1 MGVSEPFIRRP
12 IATSL
17 LGIALLIGGLLGYF
31 ALPVSALPQ
40 VDFPTVQV
48 TTQLPGASPDVIASL
63 ITAPLERQLGQIPS
77 LSAMNS
83 TSSFGVSQISLQFD
97 LNRDI
102 DGATQDVQAAINAAA
117 GVLPKTLPYP
127 PTYAK
132 VNPADAP
139 VMTLA
144 LRSDTIS
151 LRAMSDIADTLLAQR
166 LSQISGVGR
175 VSVLGGLKPAVRI
188 QADLARLAAY
198 GIAMEDLRTAI
209 ASANVSGPKG
219 SLDGA
224 QQSYIIAAN
233 DQIAA
238 ADAYKPVIIAYRN
251 GSPVTIADV
260 AQIVDGLENDRTGGW
275 YQGSPAVII
284 DIQRQPGANVIDVV
298 SQIRAEIPKV
308 QRAIPAGVNLTIV
321 SDRTVTIR
329 ASVRD
334 VQFTLILSVVLVTLV
349 VLLFLRSL
357 RATLIAGVA
366 LPLSLITSFGI
377 MYFAGFSLD
386 NLSLMA
392 LTIGTGFVV
401 DDAIVMIENIVRHM
415 ENGDS
420 AMEASLKG
428 ASEIGFTVI
437 SLTVSLIAVFI
448 PLLFMSGLVGRMFRE
463 FALTLTIAV
472 VTSAVVSLTL
482 TPMMCSRLLKHAHEE
497 LAVPGLAAVSRFI
510 DRTVG
515 FYHRTLL
522 WVLERQRATLVVTFA
537 TLIATLALYVVAPKG
552 FLPLQDTA
560 SITAVTEAGPDVSF
574 AEMQKRQ
581 AEAADAIKADPDVT
595 GVVSVIGAGSV
606 NPTTNVGR
614 LVMTLKPRGE
624 RRDDVSVVITR
635 LKERVAAIPGMT
647 IYFQPVQDVQIS
659 TQSSRSQYQYT
670 LTGTDAALV
679 SEWARKLVAEMRRDP
694 LFRDVSS
701 EAQEG
706 GLRAQ
711 LTVDRTRAGQ
721 LGVSLQGITDTLNDA
736 FAQRQISTIYG
747 QANQYRVVLEA
758 LPMYQRDPSI
768 LSKLYLPGA
777 ASATAGAPNAQVP
790 LSAVATLTRTTA
802 PLAISHQAQF
812 PSISL
817 SFNLA
822 PGAALGDAVEAV
834 KTIETRI
841 EMPNSIVGVYAGDA
855 AEFAKA
861 LAGQPWLLLAAVI
874 TIYIV
879 LGVLYE
885 SYIHPIT
892 ILSTLPSAGVGA
904 ILALMLCG
912 QDLSVI
918 GLIGIILLMG
928 HRQEERDHDDR
939 LRARGRA
946 RAGDVAERGDRTGLS
961 AALPSDHDDD
971 AGRPVRCAAAGDRER
986 HRRRAALPTRHLHYR
1001 RPAAQPIAHA
1011 LHHAGDLSRPR
1022 PHQPPP
1028 RAGAAA
1034 GRIRRSARR
1043 GRDRGDAVMA
1053 SISEPFI
1060 RRPVAT
1066 TLLSIGLFLLG
1077 IVAYEFL
1084 PVASVPNID
1093 FSRHLRL
1100 GQPSW
1105 RRPVRHGRDGCL
1117 AAGAAAR
1124 RDRGHQPDHL
1134 DFVTRHDQHPAP
1146 VRHRP
1151 QRRQSRPRRAGGN
1164 QCVAGRPAE
1173 RFADAAALPQGEH
1186 RRRAGLRAGADL
1198 EDAVRQRGLRR
1209 RRHRAGAAHLA
1220 GAGGGQCDDLGCRPA
1235 GGQDSAQS
1243 CRAVQCRHRHRRRA
1257 NCDYQRQPARS
1268 GRHLQ
1273 RRAPER
1279 DAVAQQADADG
1290 ERVPRHRHQE
1300 REGQFR
1306 PALRC
1311 CRHRGLRP

>member
-1 MGVSEPFIRRP
+1 MSVSEPFIRRP

-17 LGIALLIGGLLGYF
+17 LGIALLIGGALGYW

-77 LSAMNS
+77 LSSMTS

-117 GVLPKTLPYP
+117 GILPKTLPYP
-127 PTYAK
+127 PIYAK

-144 LRSDTIS
+144 LTSETIS
-151 LRAMSDIADTLLAQR
+151 LRAMSDLADTILGQR

-175 VSVLGGLKPAVRI
+175 VAVLGGLKPAVRV

-198 GIAMEDLRTAI
+198 GIAMEDLRNAI
-209 ASANVSGPKG
+209 AGANVSGPKG
-219 SLDGA
+219 SLDGSLQA
-224 QQSYIIAAN
+224 YTITAN

-238 ADAYKPVIIAYRN
+238 ADAYKPIIIAYRN
-251 GSPVTIADV
+251 GSPVTIGDV
-260 AQIVDGLENDRTGGW
+260 AVIVDGLENDRTGGW
-275 YQGSPAVII
+275 YQGTPAVII

-298 SQIRAEIPKV
+298 RQIRSEIPKL
-308 QRAIPAGVNLTIV
+308 QRAIPAGVNLTVV

-329 ASVRD
+329 ASVHD
-334 VQFTLILSVVLVTLV
+334 VQFTLVLSVVLVTLV

-377 MYFAGFSLD
+377 MYFSGFSLD

-415 ENGDS
+415 ENGES
-420 AMEASLKG
+420 AMAASLRG

-472 VTSAVVSLTL
+472 VTSAIVSLTL
-482 TPMMCSRLLKHAHEE
+482 TPMMCSRLLKYAGEE
-497 LAVPGLAAVSRFI
+497 LTVPGLATISRGI
-510 DRTVG
+510 DRMVG

-522 WVLERQRATLVVTFA
+522 RVLEHQRATMVFTFA
-537 TLIATLALYVVAPKG
+537 TIVATLLLYMVAPKG

-560 SITAVTEAGPDVSF
+560 SIIAVTEAGPDVSF
-574 AEMQKRQ
+574 AEMQARQ
-581 AEAADAIKADPDVT
+581 TAVADAIKADPDVT

-614 LVMTLKPRGE
+614 LAMTLKPRGE
-624 RRDDVSVVITR
+624 RRNDVSAVIAR
-635 LKERVAAIPGMT
+635 LRGRVASIPGMT
-647 IYFQPVQDVQIS
+647 VYFQAVQDVQIS

-670 LTGTDAALV
+670 LTGTDSDLV
-679 SEWARKLVAEMRRDP
+679 MLWSKKLVAELRRDP

-701 EAQEG
+701 EAQDG
-706 GLRAQ
+706 GLRAALDVNRQ
-711 LTVDRTRAGQ
+711 RAGQ
-721 LGVSLQGITDTLNDA
+721 LGVSLQAITDTLNDA

-768 LSKLYLPGA
+768 LSKLYLPG
-777 ASATAGAPNAQVP
+777 TLDAQVP
-790 LSAVATLTRTTA
+790 LSAIATLTRTTA

-812 PSISL
+812 PAISL

-822 PGAALGDAVEAV
+822 PGAALGDAVDEV
-834 KTIETRI
+834 KTIETQI
-841 EMPNSIVGVYAGDA
+841 GMPTSIVGLFAGDA
-855 AEFAKA
+855 AEFSKS
-861 LAGQPWLLLAAVI
+861 LAGQPWLILAAIV

-904 ILALMLCG
+904 ILALMLFG

-928 HRQEERDHDDR
+928 IVKKNAIMMIDFALE
-939 LRARGRA
+939 
-946 RAGDVAERGDRTGLS
+946 AERHQGLS
-961 AALPSDHDDD
+961 ANDAIVQACLLRFRPIMMTTLAALFGALPLAVESGTGAELRFPLGVSIIGGLLLSQLLTLYTTPVIYLALDRVSRKIKKAVPP
-971 AGRPVRCAAAGDRER
+971 AGPELPLPPV
-986 HRRRAALPTRHLHYR
+986 
-1001 RPAAQPIAHA
+1001 
-1011 LHHAGDLSRPR
+1011 
-1022 PHQPPP
+1022 
-1028 RAGAAA
+1028 AGAA
-1034 GRIRRSARR
+1034 
-1043 GRDRGDAVMA
+1043 
-1053 SISEPFI
+1053 
-1060 RRPVAT
+1060 
-1066 TLLSIGLFLLG
+1066 
-1077 IVAYEFL
+1077 
-1084 PVASVPNID
+1084 
-1093 FSRHLRL
+1093 
-1100 GQPSW
+1100 
-1105 RRPVRHGRDGCL
+1105 
-1117 AAGAAAR
+1117 
-1124 RDRGHQPDHL
+1124 
-1134 DFVTRHDQHPAP
+1134 
-1146 VRHRP
+1146 
-1151 QRRQSRPRRAGGN
+1151 
-1164 QCVAGRPAE
+1164 
-1173 RFADAAALPQGEH
+1173 
-1186 RRRAGLRAGADL
+1186 
-1198 EDAVRQRGLRR
+1198 
-1209 RRHRAGAAHLA
+1209 
-1220 GAGGGQCDDLGCRPA
+1220 
-1235 GGQDSAQS
+1235 
-1243 CRAVQCRHRHRRRA
+1243 
-1257 NCDYQRQPARS
+1257 
-1268 GRHLQ
+1268 
-1273 RRAPER
+1273 
-1279 DAVAQQADADG
+1279 
-1290 ERVPRHRHQE
+1290 
-1300 REGQFR
+1300 EGMQ
-1306 PALRC
+1306 
-1311 CRHRGLRP
+1311 

>member
-1 MGVSEPFIRRP
+1 MSVSEPFIRRP

-17 LGIALLIGGLLGYF
+17 LGIALLIGGVLGYW

-63 ITAPLERQLGQIPS
+63 ITAPLERQLGQIPA
-77 LSAMNS
+77 LSSMQS
-83 TSSFGVSQISLQFD
+83 TSSFGVSQIALQFD

-117 GVLPKTLPYP
+117 GILPKTLPYP

-144 LRSDTIS
+144 LTSETLSLRSLSDLADTI
-151 LRAMSDIADTLLAQR
+151 LGQR

-175 VSVLGGLKPAVRI
+175 VAVLGGLKPAVRV
-188 QADLARLAAY
+188 QADMARLAAY
-198 GIAMEDLRTAI
+198 GIGMEDLRSAI
-209 ASANVSGPKG
+209 AGANVSGPKG

-224 QQSYIIAAN
+224 QQAYTIAAN

-238 ADAYKPVIIAYRN
+238 ADAYKPIIIAYRN
-251 GSPVTIADV
+251 GSPVTIGDV
-260 AQIVDGLENDRTGGW
+260 AEIVDGLENDRTGGW
-275 YQGSPAVII
+275 YQGTPAVII

-298 SQIRAEIPKV
+298 SQIRAEIPRL
-308 QRAIPAGVNLTIV
+308 QRAIPAGVTLTVV

-329 ASVRD
+329 ASVHD
-334 VQFTLILSVVLVTLV
+334 VQFTLLLSVVLVTLV

-366 LPLSLITSFGI
+366 LPLSLITSFGV

-415 ENGDS
+415 EDGES
-420 AMEASLKG
+420 AMQASLRG
-428 ASEIGFTVI
+428 AREIGFTVI

-472 VTSAVVSLTL
+472 VTSAIVSLTL
-482 TPMMCSRLLKHAHEE
+482 TPMMCSRLLRHADEE
-497 LAVPGLAAVSRFI
+497 LTVPGLAAISGGI
-510 DRTVG
+510 DRMIG

-522 WVLERQRATLVVTFA
+522 WVLQRQRATMLLTLA
-537 TLIATLALYVVAPKG
+537 TIAATLAMYVVAPKG

-560 SITAVTEAGPDVSF
+560 SITAVTEAGPEVSF
-574 AEMQKRQ
+574 AEMQSRQ
-581 AEAADAIKADPDVT
+581 TAAADAIKADPDVV

-624 RRDDVSVVITR
+624 RRDDVSVVVIR
-635 LKERVAAIPGMT
+635 LKERVASIPGLT
-647 IYFQPVQDVQIS
+647 VYFQPVQDVQIG
-659 TQSSRSQYQYT
+659 TQTSRSQYQYT
-670 LTGTDAALV
+670 LTGTDYAHIAL
-679 SEWARKLVAEMRRDP
+679 WANRLVAELRRDP

-706 GLRAQ
+706 GLRASLDINRQ
-711 LTVDRTRAGQ
+711 RAGQ
-721 LGVSLQGITDTLNDA
+721 LGVSLQAVTDTLNDA

-777 ASATAGAPNAQVP
+777 LDVQVP
-790 LSAVATLTRTTA
+790 LSAIATLKRTTA

-812 PSISL
+812 PAVSL

-822 PGAALGDAVEAV
+822 PGAALGDAVEEV

-841 EMPNSIVGVYAGDA
+841 GMPTSIVGLFAGDA
-855 AEFAKA
+855 AEFSKS
-861 LAGQPWLLLAAVI
+861 LAGQPWLILAALV

-904 ILALMLCG
+904 ILALMLFG

-928 HRQEERDHDDR
+928 IVKKNAIMMIDFALE
-939 LRARGRA
+939 
-946 RAGDVAERGDRTGLS
+946 AERHKGMTAADAIVQACLLRFRPIMMTTL
-961 AALPSDHDDD
+961 AALF
-971 AGRPVRCAAAGDRER
+971 G
-986 HRRRAALPTRHLHYR
+986 ALPLAVESGTGAELRFPLGISIIGGLLVSQLLTLYTT
-1001 RPAAQPIAHA
+1001 PVIYLA
-1011 LHHAGDLSRPR
+1011 LDRINRSLEQSL
-1022 PHQPPP
+1022 PPVP
-1028 RAGAAA
+1028 DDSGPPVAGATE
-1034 GRIRRSARR
+1034 RI
-1043 GRDRGDAVMA
+1043 
-1053 SISEPFI
+1053 
-1060 RRPVAT
+1060 
-1066 TLLSIGLFLLG
+1066 
-1077 IVAYEFL
+1077 
-1084 PVASVPNID
+1084 
-1093 FSRHLRL
+1093 
-1100 GQPSW
+1100 Q
-1105 RRPVRHGRDGCL
+1105 
-1117 AAGAAAR
+1117 
-1124 RDRGHQPDHL
+1124 
-1134 DFVTRHDQHPAP
+1134 
-1146 VRHRP
+1146 
-1151 QRRQSRPRRAGGN
+1151 
-1164 QCVAGRPAE
+1164 
-1173 RFADAAALPQGEH
+1173 
-1186 RRRAGLRAGADL
+1186 
-1198 EDAVRQRGLRR
+1198 
-1209 RRHRAGAAHLA
+1209 
-1220 GAGGGQCDDLGCRPA
+1220 
-1235 GGQDSAQS
+1235 
-1243 CRAVQCRHRHRRRA
+1243 
-1257 NCDYQRQPARS
+1257 
-1268 GRHLQ
+1268 
-1273 RRAPER
+1273 
-1279 DAVAQQADADG
+1279 
-1290 ERVPRHRHQE
+1290 
-1300 REGQFR
+1300 
-1306 PALRC
+1306 
-1311 CRHRGLRP
+1311 

>member
-1 MGVSEPFIRRP
+1 MSVSEPFIRRP

-17 LGIALLIGGLLGYF
+17 LGVALLIAGALGYF

-77 LSAMNS
+77 LSLMNS

-117 GVLPKTLPYP
+117 GVLPRTLPYP

-139 VMTLA
+139 VLTLA
-144 LRSDTIS
+144 MTSETIS
-151 LRAMSDIADTLLAQR
+151 LRAMSDIADTFLAQR

-175 VSVLGGLKPAVRI
+175 VSVLGGLKPAVRV

-198 GIAMEDLRTAI
+198 GIGMEDLRNAI
-209 ASANVSGPKG
+209 AGANVSGPKG

-224 QQSYIIAAN
+224 QQSYTIAAN
-233 DQIAA
+233 DQIADA
-238 ADAYKPVIIAYRN
+238 SAYKPIIIAYRN
-251 GSPVTIADV
+251 GNPVTIGDV
-260 AQIVDGLENDRTGGW
+260 ATIVDGLENDRTGGW
-275 YQGSPAVII
+275 YQGTPAVVI

-298 SQIRAEIPKV
+298 RQILGEIPRL
-308 QRAIPAGVNLTIV
+308 QRAIPAGVKLAVV

-366 LPLSLITSFGI
+366 LPLSLITSFGV

-415 ENGDS
+415 EDGEP
-420 AMEASLKG
+420 AMSASLRG

-482 TPMMCSRLLKHAHEE
+482 TPMMCSRILQSVSGERT
-497 LAVPGLAAVSRFI
+497 VPGLAAISRLI
-510 DRTVG
+510 DRTVDA
-515 FYHRTLL
+515 YHRSLV
-522 WVLERQRATLVVTFA
+522 WVLARQRATMFVIFVTLAA
-537 TLIATLALYVVAPKG
+537 TLVLYIIAPKG

-560 SITAVTEAGPDVSF
+560 SITAVTEAGADVSF
-574 AEMQKRQ
+574 AEMRSRQ
-581 AEAADAIKADPDVT
+581 AEAAAVIKADPDVV

-614 LVMTLKPRGE
+614 LVMTLKPRGA
-624 RRDDVSVVITR
+624 RAADVAVVIAR
-635 LKERVAAIPGMT
+635 LRERVAAIPGMT
-647 IYFQPVQDVQIS
+647 IYFQPVQDVQIG

-670 LTGTDAALV
+670 LTGTDQAQV
-679 SEWARKLVAEMRRDP
+679 TEWAKKLADELRRDP
-694 LFRDVSS
+694 NFRDVSS
-701 EAQEG
+701 EALEG

-711 LTVDRTRAGQ
+711 LDIDRQRAGQ
-721 LGVSLQGITDTLNDA
+721 LGVNLQGVTDTLNDS

-768 LSKLYLPGA
+768 LSKLYLPGV
-777 ASATAGAPNAQVP
+777 AGAQVP
-790 LSAVATLTRTTA
+790 LSAVATLKRITA

-812 PSISL
+812 PAVTL

-822 PGAALGDAVEAV
+822 PGAALSDAVEAV

-841 EMPNSIVGVYAGDA
+841 GVPGSVVGLYAGDA
-855 AEFAKA
+855 AEFSKS
-861 LAGQPWLLLAAVI
+861 LAGQPWLILAAIV

-904 ILALMLCG
+904 ILALMLFG

-928 HRQEERDHDDR
+928 IVKKNAIMMIDFALE
-939 LRARGRA
+939 
-946 RAGDVAERGDRTGLS
+946 AERHQNLPPTEAIVQACLLRFRPIMMTTL
-961 AALPSDHDDD
+961 AALF
-971 AGRPVRCAAAGDRER
+971 G
-986 HRRRAALPTRHLHYR
+986 ALPLAVESGTGAELRFPLGISIIGGLLLSQLLTLYTTPVIYLALDR
-1001 RPAAQPIAHA
+1001 INRSLEQSLPPAPE
-1011 LHHAGDLSRPR
+1011 G
-1022 PHQPPP
+1022 PPV
-1028 RAGAAA
+1028 AGAT
-1034 GRIRRSARR
+1034 
-1043 GRDRGDAVMA
+1043 
-1053 SISEPFI
+1053 E
-1060 RRPVAT
+1060 
-1066 TLLSIGLFLLG
+1066 G
-1077 IVAYEFL
+1077 I
-1084 PVASVPNID
+1084 
-1093 FSRHLRL
+1093 
-1100 GQPSW
+1100 Q
-1105 RRPVRHGRDGCL
+1105 
-1117 AAGAAAR
+1117 
-1124 RDRGHQPDHL
+1124 
-1134 DFVTRHDQHPAP
+1134 
-1146 VRHRP
+1146 
-1151 QRRQSRPRRAGGN
+1151 
-1164 QCVAGRPAE
+1164 
-1173 RFADAAALPQGEH
+1173 
-1186 RRRAGLRAGADL
+1186 
-1198 EDAVRQRGLRR
+1198 
-1209 RRHRAGAAHLA
+1209 
-1220 GAGGGQCDDLGCRPA
+1220 
-1235 GGQDSAQS
+1235 
-1243 CRAVQCRHRHRRRA
+1243 
-1257 NCDYQRQPARS
+1257 
-1268 GRHLQ
+1268 
-1273 RRAPER
+1273 
-1279 DAVAQQADADG
+1279 
-1290 ERVPRHRHQE
+1290 
-1300 REGQFR
+1300 
-1306 PALRC
+1306 
-1311 CRHRGLRP
+1311 

>member
-1 MGVSEPFIRRP
+1 MSVSEPFIRRP

-17 LGIALLIGGLLGYF
+17 LGVALLIGGVLGYW

-77 LSAMNS
+77 LSSMQS

-139 VMTLA
+139 VLTLA
-144 LRSDTIS
+144 LRSDTVS
-151 LRAMSDIADTLLAQR
+151 LRTMSDLADTILAQR

-175 VSVLGGLKPAVRI
+175 VSVLGGLKPAVRV

-198 GIAMEDLRTAI
+198 GIAMEDLRNAI
-209 ASANVSGPKG
+209 AGANVSGPKG

-224 QQSYIIAAN
+224 QQAYTIAAN
-233 DQIAA
+233 DQIAV
-238 ADAYKPVIIAYRN
+238 ADAYKPIIIAYRN
-251 GSPVTIADV
+251 GSPVTIGDV
-260 AQIVDGLENDRTGGW
+260 AIIVDGLENDRTGGW
-275 YQGSPAVII
+275 YQGTPAVII

-298 SQIRAEIPKV
+298 SQIRAEIPKL
-308 QRAIPAGVNLTIV
+308 QRAIPAGVNLTVV

-329 ASVRD
+329 ASVHD
-334 VQFTLILSVVLVTLV
+334 VQFTLVLSVVLVTLV

-377 MYFAGFSLD
+377 MYFSGFSLD

-415 ENGDS
+415 ENGES
-420 AMEASLKG
+420 GMEASLRG
-428 ASEIGFTVI
+428 AREIGFTVI

-472 VTSAVVSLTL
+472 VTSAIVSLTL
-482 TPMMCSRLLKHAHEE
+482 TPMMCSRLLKHAGEE
-497 LAVPGLAAVSRFI
+497 MAVPGLAAVSRFI
-510 DRTVG
+510 DRMVD

-522 WVLERQRATLVVTFA
+522 WVLQHQRATLVVTFA
-537 TLIATLALYVVAPKG
+537 TLASTLILYVVAPKG

-560 SITAVTEAGPDVSF
+560 SITAVTEAGADVSF
-574 AEMQKRQ
+574 GEMQSRQ
-581 AEAADAIKADPDVT
+581 TQAADAIKADPDVT

-624 RRDDVSVVITR
+624 RRDDVSVVVAR
-635 LKERVAAIPGMT
+635 LKELTASIPGMT

-679 SEWARKLVAEMRRDP
+679 AEWGNKLVAELRRDP

-706 GLRAQ
+706 GLRASLDINRQ
-711 LTVDRTRAGQ
+711 RAGQ
-721 LGVSLQGITDTLNDA
+721 LGVSLQGVTDTLNDA

-777 ASATAGAPNAQVP
+777 LGAQVP

-812 PSISL
+812 PAVSL

-822 PGAALGDAVEAV
+822 PGAALGDAVDAV

-841 EMPNSIVGVYAGDA
+841 GMPGSIVGIYAGDA
-855 AEFAKA
+855 AEFSKS
-861 LAGQPWLLLAAVI
+861 LAGQPWLILAALV

-904 ILALMLCG
+904 ILALMLFG

-928 HRQEERDHDDR
+928 IVKKNAIMMIDFALE
-939 LRARGRA
+939 
-946 RAGDVAERGDRTGLS
+946 AERHQGMSAMDAIVQACLLRFRPIMMTTL
-961 AALPSDHDDD
+961 AALF
-971 AGRPVRCAAAGDRER
+971 G
-986 HRRRAALPTRHLHYR
+986 ALPLAVESGTGAELRFPLGISIIGGLLLSQLLTLYTT
-1001 RPAAQPIAHA
+1001 PVIYLA
-1011 LHHAGDLSRPR
+1011 LDRINRSIEKAV
-1022 PHQPPP
+1022 PPVGP
-1028 RAGAAA
+1028 ELPSPPVAGA
-1034 GRIRRSARR
+1034 
-1043 GRDRGDAVMA
+1043 
-1053 SISEPFI
+1053 
-1060 RRPVAT
+1060 T
-1066 TLLSIGLFLLG
+1066 
-1077 IVAYEFL
+1077 
-1084 PVASVPNID
+1084 
-1093 FSRHLRL
+1093 
-1100 GQPSW
+1100 
-1105 RRPVRHGRDGCL
+1105 
-1117 AAGAAAR
+1117 
-1124 RDRGHQPDHL
+1124 
-1134 DFVTRHDQHPAP
+1134 
-1146 VRHRP
+1146 
-1151 QRRQSRPRRAGGN
+1151 
-1164 QCVAGRPAE
+1164 
-1173 RFADAAALPQGEH
+1173 
-1186 RRRAGLRAGADL
+1186 
-1198 EDAVRQRGLRR
+1198 
-1209 RRHRAGAAHLA
+1209 
-1220 GAGGGQCDDLGCRPA
+1220 
-1235 GGQDSAQS
+1235 
-1243 CRAVQCRHRHRRRA
+1243 
-1257 NCDYQRQPARS
+1257 
-1268 GRHLQ
+1268 
-1273 RRAPER
+1273 
-1279 DAVAQQADADG
+1279 
-1290 ERVPRHRHQE
+1290 
-1300 REGQFR
+1300 EGMQ
-1306 PALRC
+1306 
-1311 CRHRGLRP
+1311 